1 MMAGYIQSS
10 KTVEWSSP
18 SWLVDYWAEIEGPFT
33 FDPCAT
39 AENAVAGDFLTID
52 DDGLKSP
59 WKGKVWLNP
68 PYGRGLND
76 WMAKANQ
83 ELESGRVESIVALLP
98 SRTDTRWFH
107 DHILSLGHEIHF
119 LKGRIAY
126 GNGGSR
132 APFASIIVVMKGG
145 SE

>member
-1 MMAGYIQSS
+1 MMAGYIASS
-10 KTVEWSSP
+10 KTVEWASP

-39 AENAVAGDFLTID
+39 AENAVAADFLTVE

-76 WMAKANQ
+76 WMGKANQ
-83 ELESGRVESIVALLP
+83 ELKSGRVESIVALLP

-107 DHILSLGHEIHF
+107 DEILNLGHEIHF

-132 APFASIIVVMKGG
+132 APFASIVVVMRGG
-145 SE
+145 VE